1 MAHLPHIDL
10 LAIGEILIDFISLEQ
25 ADSLREAS
33 AFRRYRGGSP
43 ANIATNVTRLG
54 RRAAIVGKTGSGPF
68 GQFLVE
74 GLAQSGVITDYVV
87 MDPRVHTSI
96 VFVSQTS
103 GTPDFQPRRDSD
115 YKLTPEEVPEEA
127 IAAARIVHT
136 STWPLSRE
144 PSRSAVLKI
153 LRAASDRGNVVSF
166 DPNYSPVVWPD
177 LREAQEVM
185 RDVYRYVT
193 ITKASLDDA
202 RRFFGP
208 GHSPGEYVHMFHELG
223 PQTVVFTMGKE
234 GSLLSENGRP
244 LGHLPTRPVEV
255 VDATGAGDAF
265 WAGFLVALLDGHPPK
280 RCLLFAREV
289 VERKLRTVGTLP
301 AQVDRRALYDR
312 LPDAGTAF
320 REGFPPSVPDR
331 AAE

>member
-1 MAHLPHIDL
+1 MAHLPCIDL

-25 ADSLREAS
+25 ADSLREAP

-43 ANIATNVTRLG
+43 ANIATNVARLG
-54 RRAAIVGKTGSGPF
+54 RSAAIVGKTGCGPF
-68 GQFLVE
+68 GQFLKE
-74 GLAQSGVITDYVV
+74 GLEQSGVIADYVV
-87 MDPRVHTSI
+87 MDPQVHTSI

-115 YKLTPEEVPEEA
+115 YKLKPEEVPEEA

-136 STWPLSRE
+136 STWPVSRE
-144 PSRSAVLKI
+144 PSRSAVMKVV
-153 LRAASDRGNVVSF
+153 RGASNRGNVVSF
-166 DPNYSPVVWPD
+166 DPNYSPAVWPN
-177 LREAQEVM
+177 LREAQDVM

-208 GHSPGEYVHMFHELG
+208 GHSAGEYVRMFHGLG
-223 PQTVVFTMGKE
+223 PRTVVLTMGKE
-234 GSLLSENGRP
+234 GSLISEDGRL

-265 WAGFLVALLDGHPPK
+265 WAGFLVALLDGNPLP
-280 RCLLFAREV
+280 RCLLFSREV
-289 VERKLRTVGTLP
+289 AERKLRTVGPLP
-301 AQVDRRALYDR
+301 ANVDRQRLYDR
-312 LPDAGTAF
+312 LPEASSAF
-320 REGFPPSVPDR
+320 QDR
-331 AAE
+331 GLGRFQ